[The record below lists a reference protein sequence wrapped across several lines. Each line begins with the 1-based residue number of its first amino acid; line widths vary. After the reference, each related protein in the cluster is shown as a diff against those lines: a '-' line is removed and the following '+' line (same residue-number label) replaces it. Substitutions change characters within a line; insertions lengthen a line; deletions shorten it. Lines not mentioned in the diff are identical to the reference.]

1 MIKQILGIINEIID
15 DGHIII
21 KDMNDIEYYVAHLAK
36 FDVRH
41 IGNYIIFYPI
51 ERKNILSIE
60 KSDNGIYR
68 FLYSELIIPKN
79 DNIFTFFKNII
90 NNEYLEFTFNLHSI
104 KYLEINSYYNIE
116 YHDNYKCMQI
126 SHINDKNKNLTKLL
140 ILNKIRNK
148 TYTCRRID
156 NNEIIVIILASHIID
171 SITIGGKFSCRIIKK
186 YILSDYII
194 TISDSNLLITKNNNE
209 FLSSKIKSISKL
221 NNDNNLIF
229 FSNIDFVGLIKKTY
243 LYVDYFNKDCKFI
256 YYPLNIILKSNSK
269 NEQYILSSIYDN
281 IFIFFN
287 KTNNKYI
294 SCFRDNEEYDYK
306 KIFNFQTIPLY
317 LLISYRKMFFE
328 GYEKYIFD
336 SIINVNN
343 FTILLFKSLEN
354 NTSIAVYQE
363 NNEIPKSKI
372 GEVFYLETRKILFI
386 KYFI

>member
-1 MIKQILGIINEIID
+1 MIKPILGIINEIID

-21 KDMNDIEYYVAHLAK
+21 KDLYDIEYYVAHLAK

-51 ERKNILSIE
+51 ERKNILSLE

-68 FLYSELIIPKN
+68 FLHSELIFPKN
-79 DNIFTFFKNII
+79 DKIFTFFKKN

-104 KYLEINSYYNIE
+104 KYLEMNSYYNIE
-116 YHDNYKCMQI
+116 YHDNYKCMHI
-126 SHINDKNKNLTKLL
+126 SHVNNQNKNLTKLL
-140 ILNKIRNK
+140 ILNKIGNK
-148 TYTCRRID
+148 TYICRKID
-156 NNEIIVIILASHIID
+156 NNEIIVIILANHIID

-194 TISDSNLLITKNNNE
+194 TNTENKLLITKNKND
-209 FLSSKIKSISKL
+209 FLSSKIKSISKF
-221 NNDNNLIF
+221 NNDNDLIF
-229 FSNIDFVGLIKKTY
+229 FSSIDFVGLIKKTY

-256 YYPLNIILKSNSK
+256 YYPLNIMVKSNTK
-269 NEQYILSSIYDN
+269 NEEYILSSRHDN
-281 IFIFFN
+281 TFIFFN
-287 KTNNKYI
+287 KANNKYI

-306 KIFNFQTIPLY
+306 KICNFQTIPLY
-317 LLISYRKMFFE
+317 LLISYRMIFFE

-343 FTILLFKSLEN
+343 FTILIFKFEN
-354 NTSIAVYQE
+354 NTSIAVYQK

-372 GEVFYLETRKILFI
+372 GEIFYLETRKYYL
-386 KYFI
+386 